1 MSIYV
6 LCIEENAFFIREG
19 YQTEKATIEMLS
31 HAPGDMQW
39 LTIFKTTILW
49 MKLTWMCLDVR
60 CLDTEKN
67 SLINSASFI
76 IIPYLANRKLLS
88 I

>member
-6 LCIEENAFFIREG
+6 LCIEENAFFIIREG

-39 LTIFKTTILW
+39 LTIFKNNDIV
-49 MKLTWMCLDVR
+49 KEINLDVFR
-60 CLDTEKN
+60 CKMSRYGEK
-67 SLINSASFI
+67 
-76 IIPYLANRKLLS
+76 
-88 I
+88 